1 MAVLMELRRI
11 VINELQEGH
20 TLLLKEVDGQRFFS
34 MVVGLFEVR
43 SIGFRVHKEQTPRP
57 LTHDLISN
65 VIDAL
70 GGELRDILISEMRE
84 QTYFAKLRIRK
95 DGEIIEVDSRTSD
108 AIALA
113 VACEVPIYA
122 SEDLIDDASAG
133 E

>member
-95 DGEIIEVDSRTSD
+95 DGEIIEVDSRPSD